1 MGKAQNDPCI
11 MNIWVHDGSKDMP
24 VQRKKYREILAASL
38 DEIMEEKLDGVK
50 NCFEAK
56 LFGIGLESY
65 TVGSH
70 DFYTAYCATRKQMY
84 TLDTG
89 HYEQTENVSD
99 FVSTLLMYVPELM
112 LHVSRPVRWDS
123 DHVTIMND
131 QTLDLFKELVRCDAL
146 DRAHVGLD
154 YFDAS
159 INRIGAYIIGSR
171 ATQKCILQALLEPKA
186 KLREYEDN
194 GQYFERLALME
205 EAKSM
210 PFGAVFD
217 YFNLK
222 NNVPVGEEYIQCIQ
236 QYEKDV
242 TQQEIIKSFPTT
254 MANSGSLKSTI
265 AVSLTNYLDAGAI
278 VAGAS
283 GLTLWQNYLGLSEV
297 HLGWLNFISA
307 NCLGAAI
314 GAIIGGFLA
323 DKYGR
328 KFIFT
333 YNLLVYMTGVL
344 LIMLSMNFPMLLAGF
359 LVTGVSVG
367 VGVPAS
373 WTYISESSE
382 VNNRGRNICIS
393 QMSWG
398 VGPMMILLLG
408 MFFAPG
414 GYFFD
419 FVEAVAYIFS
429 DAHLPCDKETVN
441 VFSSRIVFFSLFVVA
456 FIAWNLQRQLQE
468 SAEFTA
474 QKADEK
480 KNGLMDNIKVLFQN
494 KVAVK
499 TVCFLAG
506 IYLTWN
512 LVASVMGFF
521 QPHIYETAGGVSNE
535 TANWMNFI
543 QWAIIVG
550 ITFVTSKLIDKTS
563 HKAIYVFGLLVA
575 ISAWLIIVTIG
586 VNGPVGLWSFAILWG
601 IQGGTSVQIFYA
613 LWGSELFPA
622 KFRAGAQ
629 GLMFFIVRGLS
640 AVWGLVFTVIYGEN
654 GEGFTIAA
662 WCMII
667 LLAISLIVG
676 FIGAPNT
683 RCRAL
688 EDITKE
694 RYGESY

>member
-1 MGKAQNDPCI
+1 
-11 MNIWVHDGSKDMP
+11 
-24 VQRKKYREILAASL
+24 
-38 DEIMEEKLDGVK
+38 
-50 NCFEAK
+50 
-56 LFGIGLESY
+56 
-65 TVGSH
+65 
-70 DFYTAYCATRKQMY
+70 
-84 TLDTG
+84 
-89 HYEQTENVSD
+89 
-99 FVSTLLMYVPELM
+99 
-112 LHVSRPVRWDS
+112 
-123 DHVTIMND
+123 
-131 QTLDLFKELVRCDAL
+131 
-146 DRAHVGLD
+146 
-154 YFDAS
+154 
-159 INRIGAYIIGSR
+159 
-171 ATQKCILQALLEPKA
+171 
-186 KLREYEDN
+186 
-194 GQYFERLALME
+194 
-205 EAKSM
+205 
-210 PFGAVFD
+210 
-217 YFNLK
+217 
-222 NNVPVGEEYIQCIQ
+222 
-236 QYEKDV
+236 
-242 TQQEIIKSFPTT
+242 

-307 NCLGAAI
+307 NCLGAAV

-359 LVTGVSVG
+359 LVTGISVG

-398 VGPMMILLLG
+398 IGPMMILLLG

-414 GYFFD
+414 GYLFG
-419 FVEAVAYIFS
+419 FVESV
-429 DAHLPCDKETVN
+429 AHLFGGADMSEQAVN
-441 VFSSRIVFFSLFVVA
+441 AFSSRIVFFSLFVVA

-480 KNGLMDNIKVLFQN
+480 KSGLLDNIKVLFQN
-494 KVAVK
+494 KIAVK

-521 QPHIYETAGGVSNE
+521 QPHIYETAGGVTNE
-535 TANWMNFI
+535 QANWMNFI

-613 LWGSELFPA
+613 LWGTELFPA

-640 AVWGLVFTVIYGEN
+640 AVWGLIFTVIYGEN
-654 GEGFTIAA
+654 GEGFTLAA
-662 WCMII
+662 YCMIA

-676 FIGAPNT
+676 FIGAPLT
-683 RCRAL
+683 RGRSL
-688 EDITKE
+688 DDITKE
-694 RYGESY
+694 RYGENY

>member
-1 MGKAQNDPCI
+1 
-11 MNIWVHDGSKDMP
+11 
-24 VQRKKYREILAASL
+24 
-38 DEIMEEKLDGVK
+38 
-50 NCFEAK
+50 
-56 LFGIGLESY
+56 
-65 TVGSH
+65 
-70 DFYTAYCATRKQMY
+70 
-84 TLDTG
+84 
-89 HYEQTENVSD
+89 
-99 FVSTLLMYVPELM
+99 
-112 LHVSRPVRWDS
+112 
-123 DHVTIMND
+123 
-131 QTLDLFKELVRCDAL
+131 
-146 DRAHVGLD
+146 
-154 YFDAS
+154 
-159 INRIGAYIIGSR
+159 
-171 ATQKCILQALLEPKA
+171 
-186 KLREYEDN
+186 
-194 GQYFERLALME
+194 
-205 EAKSM
+205 
-210 PFGAVFD
+210 
-217 YFNLK
+217 
-222 NNVPVGEEYIQCIQ
+222 
-236 QYEKDV
+236 
-242 TQQEIIKSFPTT
+242 
-254 MANSGSLKSTI
+254 MANNGSLKSTI

-344 LIMLSMNFPMLLAGF
+344 LIMLSMNFPMLLCGF
-359 LVTGVSVG
+359 LITGISVG

-398 VGPMMILLLG
+398 IGPMVILLFG
-408 MFFAPG
+408 MFFAPD
-414 GYFFD
+414 GYLFG
-419 FVEAVAYIFS
+419 FVESV
-429 DAHLPCDKETVN
+429 AHLFGGVDMSQEAEN
-441 VFSSRIVFFSLFVVA
+441 AFSSRIVFFTLFVVA

-468 SAEFTA
+468 STEFTA
-474 QKADEK
+474 QKESAEK
-480 KNGLMDNIKVLFQN
+480 TGLLDNIKVLFQN
-494 KVAVK
+494 KKAVK

-521 QPHIYETAGGVSNE
+521 QPHIYETAGGVTNE
-535 TANWMNFI
+535 QANWMNFI
-543 QWAIIVG
+543 QWAIIVS
-550 ITFVTSKLIDKTS
+550 ITFVTSKIIDKTS
-563 HKAIYVFGLLVA
+563 HKTIYTFGLMVA

-640 AVWGLVFTVIYGEN
+640 AVWGLIFTYIYGEN

-662 WCMII
+662 FCMIV
-667 LLAISLIVG
+667 LLVISLIVG
-676 FIGAPNT
+676 FIGAPVT
-683 RCRAL
+683 RGRTL

-694 RYGESY
+694 RYGENY